1 MGLGRWWI
9 THGPGSPGSVAKA
22 MARAY
27 STMKATYPTAS
38 KDELLLITL
47 RTRYSESEI
56 DNDTAD
62 TMSKDSEGR
71 LVQLT
76 LQVIMRENPA
86 ATGAMM
92 NAPDVYAEMLSVVQE
107 VTARLAPGA

>member
-1 MGLGRWWI
+1 MGLGKWWI

-27 STMKATYPTAS
+27 SSMKAANPSTP

-56 DNDTAD
+56 NDATANEIV
-62 TMSKDSEGR
+62 KDCEGR
-71 LVQLT
+71 LAHLT
-76 LQVIMRENPA
+76 LKVIMHEIPA
-86 ATGAMM
+86 ATGAML
-92 NAPDVYAEMLSVVQE
+92 NAPLVYFEMLNVIQE
-107 VTARLAPGA
+107 VTARFAPGA

>member
-27 STMKATYPTAS
+27 SSMKAAYPSAS
-38 KDELLLITL
+38 RDELLLITL

-56 DNDTAD
+56 NNATASEIVRD
-62 TMSKDSEGR
+62 CEGR
-71 LVQLT
+71 LAHLT
-76 LQVIMRENPA
+76 LKVIMHEIPA
-86 ATGAMM
+86 ATGAML
-92 NAPDVYAEMLSVVQE
+92 NAPRVYLDMLNVVQE
-107 VTARLAPGA
+107 VTATFASGA